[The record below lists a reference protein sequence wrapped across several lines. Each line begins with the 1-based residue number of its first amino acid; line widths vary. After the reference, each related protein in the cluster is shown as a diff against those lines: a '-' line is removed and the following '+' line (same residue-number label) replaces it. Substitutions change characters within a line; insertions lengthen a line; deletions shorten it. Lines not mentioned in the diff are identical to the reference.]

1 MIMETYKILY
11 LNGQDVERLGAADMG
26 QALSDVEEAL
36 KLVYKGETIVPE
48 KIAMNFGKRL
58 EDEATSGRINAMPGY
73 IGGSFD
79 MAGIKWIG
87 SNPLNLKYGLPRAS
101 AITVL
106 NDPKNKFPICILNG
120 SEISAVRTGAASG
133 VAAKYL
139 ARQDAETL
147 MLVGAGY
154 QNTKQLEAIQK
165 CIQSLKYFYVVDI
178 VEATAKAFA
187 ETMSKKLNI
196 EVIPLTSILQCD
208 RDPDIT
214 VNATSA
220 AVPVMDISVARPGN
234 LHICVGGLDH
244 PELYKKADKII
255 CDDWYQVRHRGSCFL
270 ALDALAGKIGDEAI
284 YAKQIG
290 EIICGD
296 KPGRESAKEFIYYKP
311 VGMGILDLA
320 VASRIYRK
328 ARAENVGVWLDY

>member
-244 PELYKKADKII
+244 PELYKKADKLSVMTGIRFAIEAPASWLSTLLPERSAMKPSTQNRSARLFAEINRDVKAQRNSSII
-255 CDDWYQVRHRGSCFL
+255 SQSAWEFWTLLSPPESIGRLEPKML
-270 ALDALAGKIGDEAI
+270 ASG
-284 YAKQIG
+284 
-290 EIICGD
+290 
-296 KPGRESAKEFIYYKP
+296 
-311 VGMGILDLA
+311 
-320 VASRIYRK
+320 
-328 ARAENVGVWLDY
+328 